1 MGKLLADITP
11 LRESPDFRRLWLGSA
26 VSNLGSQLT
35 LVAVSLEVYRL
46 TQDSL
51 YVGLLSIFALVPLVL
66 GGLLG
71 GSIADAHDRRRVALL
86 ATTVLW
92 LTTAALALQAWLEV
106 GNVWLL
112 YVLVAVQSGAQA
124 INQPARSAIIPM
136 LVRKEL
142 LPAANA
148 LSMISFGLA
157 MTAGPLLAGV
167 LVAWVG
173 FGWTYTLDV
182 ASFVFAFWALL
193 KLPPM
198 PPGKEAHRAGLRSV
212 VEGFRFLGTRP
223 NLRMTFVIDLV
234 AMIFAQPRALMPAIG
249 AVMIGGG
256 EATVGILLA
265 STAVGAFLAGLFS
278 GPLGGVRRQGSAVV
292 WSVMGWGASIA
303 GFGLV
308 VVLAGRS
315 GEAGVTLWLLPAA
328 LCCALAGISDSV
340 SAVFR
345 TTILQAATPDHLR
358 GRLQGVFV
366 VVVAG
371 GPRIGDMLAG
381 GGTKLLSEGW
391 VLLLGGLLCIA
402 VAWAAG
408 PLAVGF
414 PEVRRAE
421 PRSVA
426 AAGAGISRGQELRE
440 EAQCIITTTD

>member
-11 LRESPDFRRLWLGSA
+11 LRESPAFRRLWLGSA
-26 VSNLGSQLT
+26 VSALGSQLT

-51 YVGLLSIFALVPLVL
+51 YVGLLSIFALVPLVF

-71 GSIADAHDRRRVALL
+71 GSIADAHDRRTVALL
-86 ATTVLW
+86 ASSVLW
-92 LTTAALALQAWLEV
+92 LTTIALALQAWLQL

-112 YVLVAVQSGAQA
+112 YAIVAVQSGAQA
-124 INQPARSAIIPM
+124 INQPARSAIIPV

-148 LSMISFGLA
+148 LSMMSFGLS

-173 FGWTYTLDV
+173 FGWTYTIDV
-182 ASFVFAFWALL
+182 VSFAFAFWAILR
-193 KLPPM
+193 LPAM
-198 PPGKEAHRAGLRSV
+198 PPGKHARPAGLRSV

-234 AMIFAQPRALMPAIG
+234 AMIFAQPRALLPAIG
-249 AVMIGGG
+249 ALMIGGG

-265 STAVGAFLAGLFS
+265 SMAVGAFLAGLFS
-278 GPLGGVRRQGSAVV
+278 GPLGGVRRQGAAVV
-292 WSVMGWGASIA
+292 WSVMGWGASVA
-303 GFGLV
+303 AFGLV
-308 VVLAGRS
+308 VVLADHS
-315 GEAGVTLWLLPAA
+315 GDDGVTVWLLPAA

-345 TTILQAATPDHLR
+345 TTILQASTPDHLR

-381 GGTKLLSEGW
+381 GATKLLNEGW
-391 VLLLGGLLCIA
+391 VLLIGGVMCIA
-402 VAWAAG
+402 VAWT
-408 PLAVGF
+408 LAHLQCGF
-414 PEVRRAE
+414 
-421 PRSVA
+421 
-426 AAGAGISRGQELRE
+426 LRYD
-440 EAQCIITTTD
+440 ARNPVP

>member
-1 MGKLLADITP
+1 MENLLADITP
-11 LRESPDFRRLWLGSA
+11 VRESPAFRRLWLGSA
-26 VSNLGSQLT
+26 VSALGSQLT

-51 YVGLLSIFALVPLVL
+51 YVGLLSIFALVPLVF

-71 GSIADAHDRRRVALL
+71 GSIADAHDRRTVALL
-86 ATTVLW
+86 ASSILW
-92 LTTAALALQAWLEV
+92 LSTVALALQAWLQV

-112 YVLVAVQSGAQA
+112 YAIVAVQSGAQA
-124 INQPARSAIIPM
+124 INQPARSAIIAV

-148 LSMISFGLA
+148 LNMMTFGLT

-167 LVAWVG
+167 LVAWIG
-173 FGWTYTLDV
+173 FGWTYTIDV
-182 ASFVFAFWALL
+182 VTFAFAFWALL

-198 PPGKEAHRAGLRSV
+198 PPGEHARPAGLRSV
-212 VEGFRFLGTRP
+212 LEGFRFLGTRP

-234 AMIFAQPRALMPAIG
+234 AMIFAQPRALLPAIG

-265 STAVGAFLAGLFS
+265 STAVGAFLAGVFS
-278 GPLGGVRRQGSAVV
+278 GPLGRVRRQGAAVV

-303 GFGLV
+303 ALGLV
-308 VVLAGRS
+308 VVLARHS
-315 GEAGVTLWLLPAA
+315 GADGVTVWLLPAA
-328 LCCALAGISDSV
+328 LCCALAGIADSV
-340 SAVFR
+340 SGVFR
-345 TTILQAATPDHLR
+345 TTILQASTPDHLR

-381 GGTKLLSEGW
+381 GATKLLTEGW
-391 VLLLGGLLCIA
+391 VLLLGGMLCIA
-402 VAWAAG
+402 VAWT
-408 PLAVGF
+408 LARLQSGF
-414 PEVRRAE
+414 
-421 PRSVA
+421 
-426 AAGAGISRGQELRE
+426 LRYD
-440 EAQCIITTTD
+440 ARNPVP

>member
-1 MGKLLADITP
+1 MEKLLADITP
-11 LRESPDFRRLWLGSA
+11 LRESPAFRRLWLGSA
-26 VSNLGSQLT
+26 VSALGSQLT

-51 YVGLLSIFALVPLVL
+51 YVGLLSLFALVPLVF

-71 GSIADAHDRRRVALL
+71 GSIADAHDRRTVALL
-86 ATTVLW
+86 ASSVLW

-112 YVLVAVQSGAQA
+112 YALVAVQSGAQA
-124 INQPARSAIIPM
+124 INQPARSAIIPV

-148 LSMISFGLA
+148 LSMMIFGLT

-173 FGWTYTLDV
+173 FGWTYTIDV
-182 ASFVFAFWALL
+182 ISFAFAFWALL
-193 KLPPM
+193 KLPSM
-198 PPGKEAHRAGLRSV
+198 PPGEHARPAGLRSV

-234 AMIFAQPRALMPAIG
+234 AMIFAQPRALLPAIG
-249 AVMIGGG
+249 ALMIGGG

-265 STAVGAFLAGLFS
+265 SMAVGAFLAGLFS
-278 GPLGGVRRQGSAVV
+278 GPLGGIRRQGTAVV
-292 WSVMGWGASIA
+292 WSVMGWGGSVAA
-303 GFGLV
+303 FGLV
-308 VVLAGRS
+308 VVLAGHS
-315 GEAGVTLWLLPAA
+315 GDDGVGVWLLPAA
-328 LCCALAGISDSV
+328 LCCALAGIADSV

-345 TTILQAATPDHLR
+345 TTILQASTPDHLR

-381 GGTKLLSEGW
+381 GATKLLNEGW
-391 VLLLGGLLCIA
+391 VLLLGGMLCIA
-402 VAWAAG
+402 VAWI
-408 PLAVGF
+408 LARQQSGF
-414 PEVRRAE
+414 
-421 PRSVA
+421 
-426 AAGAGISRGQELRE
+426 LRYD
-440 EAQCIITTTD
+440 ARNPVP

>member
-1 MGKLLADITP
+1 VGKFLADITP
-11 LRESPDFRRLWLGSA
+11 LRESPAFRRLWLGSA
-26 VSNLGSQLT
+26 VSALGSQLT

-51 YVGLLSIFALVPLVL
+51 YVGLLGIFALVPLVF

-71 GSIADAHDRRRVALL
+71 GSIADAHDRRKVALL
-86 ATTVLW
+86 ASSVLW
-92 LTTAALALQAWLEV
+92 LSTACLALQAWLQL

-112 YVLVAVQSGAQA
+112 YLLVAVQSGAQA
-124 INQPARSAIIPM
+124 INQPARSAIIPV
-136 LVRKEL
+136 LVRTEL

-148 LSMISFGLA
+148 LSMMSFGLS

-167 LVAWVG
+167 LVASIG
-173 FGWTYTLDV
+173 FAWTYSIDV
-182 ASFVFAFWALL
+182 ASFAFAFWALL

-198 PPGKEAHRAGLRSV
+198 PPGKHARPAGLRSV

-234 AMIFAQPRALMPAIG
+234 AMILAQPRALLPAIG
-249 AVMIGGG
+249 ALMIGGG

-278 GPLGGVRRQGSAVV
+278 GPLGAVHRQGTAVV

-303 GFGLV
+303 GFGVV

-315 GEAGVTLWLLPAA
+315 GDGGGTLWLLPAA
-328 LCCALAGISDSV
+328 LCCALAGIADSI

-345 TTILQAATPDHLR
+345 TTILQASAPDHLR
-358 GRLQGVFV
+358 GRLQGVFI

-371 GPRIGDMLAG
+371 GPRIGDLLAG
-381 GGTKLLSEGW
+381 GGTRLFSEGW
-391 VLLLGGLLCIA
+391 VLLLGGLLCVA
-402 VAWAAG
+402 VAWVVAHMQS
-408 PLAVGF
+408 GF
-414 PEVRRAE
+414 LKYDARNPV
-421 PRSVA
+421 P
-426 AAGAGISRGQELRE
+426 
-440 EAQCIITTTD
+440 

>member
-1 MGKLLADITP
+1 MGKFLADITP
-11 LRESPDFRRLWLGSA
+11 LRESPAFRRLWLGSA
-26 VSNLGSQLT
+26 VSALGSQLT

-51 YVGLLSIFALVPLVL
+51 YVGLLSLFALVPLVF

-71 GSIADAHDRRRVALL
+71 GSIADAHDRRTVALL
-86 ATTVLW
+86 ASSVLW

-112 YVLVAVQSGAQA
+112 YALVAVQSGAQS
-124 INQPARSAIIPM
+124 INQPARSAIIPV

-148 LSMISFGLA
+148 LSMMIFGLT

-173 FGWTYTLDV
+173 FGWTYTIDV
-182 ASFVFAFWALL
+182 ISFAFAFWALL
-193 KLPPM
+193 KLPSM
-198 PPGKEAHRAGLRSV
+198 PPGEHARPAGLRSV

-234 AMIFAQPRALMPAIG
+234 AMIFAQPRALLPAIG
-249 AVMIGGG
+249 ALMIGGG

-265 STAVGAFLAGLFS
+265 SMAVGAFLAGLFS
-278 GPLGGVRRQGSAVV
+278 GPLGGVRRQGAAVV
-292 WSVMGWGASIA
+292 WSVMGWGGSVAA
-303 GFGLV
+303 FGLV
-308 VVLAGRS
+308 VVLAGHS
-315 GEAGVTLWLLPAA
+315 GDDGVGVWLLPAA
-328 LCCALAGISDSV
+328 LCCALAGIADSV

-345 TTILQAATPDHLR
+345 TTILQASTPDHLR

-381 GGTKLLSEGW
+381 GATKLLNEGW
-391 VLLLGGLLCIA
+391 VLLLGGMLCIA
-402 VAWAAG
+402 VAWI
-408 PLAVGF
+408 LARQQSGF
-414 PEVRRAE
+414 
-421 PRSVA
+421 
-426 AAGAGISRGQELRE
+426 LRYD
-440 EAQCIITTTD
+440 ARNPVP

>member
-1 MGKLLADITP
+1 MENLLADITP
-11 LRESPDFRRLWLGSA
+11 VRESPAFRRLWLGSA
-26 VSNLGSQLT
+26 VSALGSQLT

-51 YVGLLSIFALVPLVL
+51 YVGLLSIFALVPLIF

-71 GSIADAHDRRRVALL
+71 GSIADAHDRRTVALL
-86 ATTVLW
+86 ASSVLW
-92 LTTAALALQAWLEV
+92 LSTAALALQAWLQV

-112 YVLVAVQSGAQA
+112 YAIVAVQSGAQA
-124 INQPARSAIIPM
+124 INQPARSAIIPA

-148 LSMISFGLA
+148 LTMMTFGLT

-167 LVAWVG
+167 LVAWIG
-173 FGWTYTLDV
+173 FGWTYTIDV
-182 ASFVFAFWALL
+182 VTFAFAFWALL

-198 PPGKEAHRAGLRSV
+198 PPGQHAKPAGLRSV
-212 VEGFRFLGTRP
+212 LEGFRFLGTRP
-223 NLRMTFVIDLV
+223 NVRMTFVIDLV
-234 AMIFAQPRALMPAIG
+234 AMIFAQPRALLPAIG
-249 AVMIGGG
+249 ALMIGGG

-278 GPLGGVRRQGSAVV
+278 GPLGGVRRQGAAVV

-303 GFGLV
+303 AFGLV
-308 VVLAGRS
+308 VVLAGQS
-315 GEAGVTLWLLPAA
+315 GDGGATVWLLPAA
-328 LCCALAGISDSV
+328 LCCALAGIADSV

-345 TTILQAATPDHLR
+345 TTILQASTPDHLR

-381 GGTKLLSEGW
+381 GATKLLNEGW
-391 VLLLGGLLCIA
+391 VLLLGGVLCIA
-402 VAWAAG
+402 VAWT
-408 PLAVGF
+408 LARRQSGF
-414 PEVRRAE
+414 
-421 PRSVA
+421 
-426 AAGAGISRGQELRE
+426 LRYD
-440 EAQCIITTTD
+440 ARTPVP

>member
-1 MGKLLADITP
+1 MGKYLADITP
-11 LRESPDFRRLWLGSA
+11 LRESPAFRRLWLGSA
-26 VSNLGSQLT
+26 VAALGSQLT

-51 YVGLLSIFALVPLVL
+51 YVGLLSIFALVPLIF

-71 GSIADAHDRRRVALL
+71 GAIADAHDRRRVALL
-86 ATTVLW
+86 ASSVLW
-92 LTTAALALQAWLEV
+92 LTTACLALQAWLHL

-124 INQPARSAIIPM
+124 INQPARSAIIPV

-148 LSMISFGLA
+148 LSMISFGLSL
-157 MTAGPLLAGV
+157 TAGPLLAGL
-167 LVAWVG
+167 LVATVG
-173 FGWTYTLDV
+173 FAWTYTIDV
-182 ASFVFAFWALL
+182 GTFVFALWALL
-193 KLPPM
+193 RLPAM
-198 PPGKEAHRAGLRSV
+198 PPGEHARPAGLRSV
-212 VEGFRFLGTRP
+212 LEGFRFLGTRP

-234 AMIFAQPRALMPAIG
+234 AMILAQPRALLPAIG

-256 EATVGILLA
+256 ETTVGILLA

-278 GPLGGVRRQGSAVV
+278 GPLGAVRRQGAAVV

-308 VVLAGRS
+308 VVLAGNA
-315 GEAGVTLWLLPAA
+315 GAGGVTWWLLPAA
-328 LCCALAGISDSV
+328 LCCALAGIADSV

-345 TTILQAATPDHLR
+345 TTILQASAPDHLR

-371 GPRIGDMLAG
+371 GPRVGDMLAG
-381 GGTKLLSEGW
+381 GATKILSEGW
-391 VLLLGGLLCIA
+391 VLLWGGLLCIA
-402 VAWAAG
+402 VAWAA
-408 PLAVGF
+408 AHWQSGF
-414 PEVRRAE
+414 LKYDARNPV
-421 PRSVA
+421 P
-426 AAGAGISRGQELRE
+426 
-440 EAQCIITTTD
+440 

>member
-1 MGKLLADITP
+1 MGRFLADITP

-71 GSIADAHDRRRVALL
+71 GSIADAHDRRKVALL

-92 LTTAALALQAWLEV
+92 LTTAGLAAQAWLGL

-124 INQPARSAIIPM
+124 INQPARSAIIPA

-148 LSMISFGLA
+148 LSMITFGLG

-182 ASFVFAFWALL
+182 ASFAFAFWALL
-193 KLPPM
+193 RLPPM
-198 PPGKEAHRAGLRSV
+198 PPGKASHRAGLRSV

-256 EATVGILLA
+256 EATVGVLLA

-278 GPLGGVRRQGSAVV
+278 GPLGGIRRQGSAVV

-315 GEAGVTLWLLPAA
+315 GAGGVTWWLLPAA
-328 LCCALAGISDSV
+328 LCCALAGIADSV

-402 VAWAAG
+402 VAWTVAH
-408 PLAVGF
+408 LQSGF
-414 PEVRRAE
+414 LKYDARNPV
-421 PRSVA
+421 P
-426 AAGAGISRGQELRE
+426 
-440 EAQCIITTTD
+440 

>member
-1 MGKLLADITP
+1 VEKLLADITP
-11 LRESPDFRRLWLGSA
+11 LRESPAFRRLWLGSA
-26 VSNLGSQLT
+26 VSALGSQLT

-51 YVGLLSIFALVPLVL
+51 YVGLLSLFALVPLVF

-71 GSIADAHDRRRVALL
+71 GSIADAHDRRTVALL
-86 ATTVLW
+86 ASSVLW

-112 YVLVAVQSGAQA
+112 YALVAVQSGAQA
-124 INQPARSAIIPM
+124 INQPARSAIIPV

-148 LSMISFGLA
+148 LSMMIFGLT

-173 FGWTYTLDV
+173 FGWTYTIDV
-182 ASFVFAFWALL
+182 ISFAFAFWALL
-193 KLPPM
+193 KLPSM
-198 PPGKEAHRAGLRSV
+198 PPGEHARPAGLRSV

-234 AMIFAQPRALMPAIG
+234 AMIFAQPRALLPAIG
-249 AVMIGGG
+249 ALMIGGG

-265 STAVGAFLAGLFS
+265 SMAVGAFLAGLFS
-278 GPLGGVRRQGSAVV
+278 GPLGGIRRQGAAVV
-292 WSVMGWGASIA
+292 WSVMGWGGSVAA
-303 GFGLV
+303 FGLV
-308 VVLAGRS
+308 VVLAGHS
-315 GEAGVTLWLLPAA
+315 GDDGVGVWLLPAA
-328 LCCALAGISDSV
+328 LCCALAGIADSV

-345 TTILQAATPDHLR
+345 TTILQASTPDHLR

-381 GGTKLLSEGW
+381 GATKLLNEGW
-391 VLLLGGLLCIA
+391 VLLLGGMLCIA
-402 VAWAAG
+402 VAWI
-408 PLAVGF
+408 LARQQSGF
-414 PEVRRAE
+414 
-421 PRSVA
+421 
-426 AAGAGISRGQELRE
+426 LRYD
-440 EAQCIITTTD
+440 ARNPVP

>member
-11 LRESPDFRRLWLGSA
+11 LRESPAFRRLWAGSA
-26 VSNLGSQLT
+26 VSNVGSQLT

-51 YVGLLSIFALVPLVL
+51 YVGLLSIFALVPLVV

-71 GSIADAHDRRRVALL
+71 GSIADSHDRRRVALFSSS
-86 ATTVLW
+86 VMW
-92 LTTAALALQAWLEV
+92 AAVGGLALQAWLQV

-112 YVLVAVQSGAQA
+112 YALVAVQSGAQA
-124 INQPARSAIIPM
+124 INQPARSAIIPV

-148 LSMISFGLA
+148 LSMVTFGLA

-167 LVAWVG
+167 LVATVG
-173 FGWTYTLDV
+173 FGWTYTLDLV
-182 ASFVFAFWALL
+182 SFAFAFWALL

-198 PPGKEAHRAGLRSV
+198 PPGKQAGRAGLRSV

-223 NLRMTFVIDLV
+223 NLRMTFIIDLV
-234 AMIFAQPRALMPAIG
+234 AMILAQPRALLPAVG
-249 AVMIGGG
+249 ALMVGGG
-256 EATVGILLA
+256 ETTVGILLA

-278 GPLGGVRRQGSAVV
+278 GPLGSIRRQGSAVV

-303 GFGLV
+303 AFGLV

-315 GEAGVTLWLLPAA
+315 GATGVTAWLIPAA
-328 LCCALAGISDSV
+328 LCCGLAGIADSV

-345 TTILQAATPDHLR
+345 TTILQSATPDHLR
-358 GRLQGVFV
+358 GRLQGVFI

-371 GPRIGDMLAG
+371 GPRVGDMLAG
-381 GGTKLLSEGW
+381 GGTKILSEGW
-391 VLLLGGLLCIA
+391 VLLIGGLLCIA
-402 VAWAAG
+402 VAWVVARWQSGFLKYDAG
-408 PLAVGF
+408 HPV
-414 PEVRRAE
+414 P
-421 PRSVA
+421 
-426 AAGAGISRGQELRE
+426 
-440 EAQCIITTTD
+440 

>member
-1 MGKLLADITP
+1 MEKLLADITP
-11 LRESPDFRRLWLGSA
+11 LRESPAFRRLWLGSA
-26 VSNLGSQLT
+26 VSALGSQLT

-51 YVGLLSIFALVPLVL
+51 YVGLLSLFALVPLVF

-71 GSIADAHDRRRVALL
+71 GSIADAHDRRTVALL
-86 ATTVLW
+86 ASSVLW

-112 YVLVAVQSGAQA
+112 YALVAVQSGAQA
-124 INQPARSAIIPM
+124 INQPARSAIIPV

-148 LSMISFGLA
+148 LSMMIFGLT

-173 FGWTYTLDV
+173 FGWTYTIDV
-182 ASFVFAFWALL
+182 ISFAFAFWALL
-193 KLPPM
+193 KLPSM
-198 PPGKEAHRAGLRSV
+198 PPGEHARPAGLRSV

-234 AMIFAQPRALMPAIG
+234 AMIFAQPRALLPAIG
-249 AVMIGGG
+249 ALMIGGG
-256 EATVGILLA
+256 ETTVGILLA
-265 STAVGAFLAGLFS
+265 SMAVGAFLAGLFS
-278 GPLGGVRRQGSAVV
+278 GPLGGIRRQGAAVV
-292 WSVMGWGASIA
+292 WSVMGWGGSVAA
-303 GFGLV
+303 FGLV
-308 VVLAGRS
+308 VVLAGHS
-315 GEAGVTLWLLPAA
+315 GDDGVGVWLLPAA
-328 LCCALAGISDSV
+328 LCCALAGIADSV

-345 TTILQAATPDHLR
+345 TTILQASTPDHLR

-381 GGTKLLSEGW
+381 GATKLLNEGW
-391 VLLLGGLLCIA
+391 VLLLGGMLCIA
-402 VAWAAG
+402 VAWI
-408 PLAVGF
+408 LARQQSGF
-414 PEVRRAE
+414 
-421 PRSVA
+421 
-426 AAGAGISRGQELRE
+426 LRYD
-440 EAQCIITTTD
+440 ARNPVP